1 MGPLLRLSIKAVL
14 LCAVPGEGR
23 RKAGVNSPFTVK
35 SFTVLSLSLSLSKQP
50 ISYFYLM
57 HQEERGMHIL
67 EL

>member
-1 MGPLLRLSIKAVL
+1 MGPLLRLSIRAVL

-35 SFTVLSLSLSLSKQP
+35 SFTVLSLSLSKQP

>member
-1 MGPLLRLSIKAVL
+1 MGPLLRLSIRAVL

-35 SFTVLSLSLSLSKQP
+35 SFTVLSLSKQP